1 MGTPREA
8 APGMAAPSEC
18 LLRSSP
24 VILTGGQ
31 IPNVLFD
38 EEVGLWH
45 KAGDTS
51 GCLRGVPG
59 QCHTPAS
66 TVPVGASC
74 APWPAPQ
81 SRGQGM
87 DLGSAVSPRPA
98 YPPATATCPTAPPPL
113 LALRRALRPAV
124 LTILPP
130 MALMCCCSVSQCL
143 SCWSAAYCNKAARTE
158 LSTGDRPFPKSPL
171 LQDAAPRSALPP
183 APPALLQPQ
192 PWLWQTRHLGGHVTP
207 LARVPCAS
215 QTLGTCS
222 EITNKG
228 TGEEVNKGAEAHAS
242 DSHGKPSG
250 CGT

>member
-1 MGTPREA
+1 MAPWHQTPNITEPPSCHGESPSSTGPLGNAAVRGDTVGTPREA

-98 YPPATATCPTAPPPL
+98 YPPATAACPTAPPPL

-183 APPALLQPQ
+183 LRL
-192 PWLWQTRHLGGHVTP
+192 
-207 LARVPCAS
+207 PCS
-215 QTLGTCS
+215 SLSPGS
-222 EITNKG
+222 
-228 TGEEVNKGAEAHAS
+228 
-242 DSHGKPSG
+242 GKPATSV
-250 CGT
+250 GT